1 MRAPLNIG
9 APSLNSPET
18 EIAIVVLPE
27 RLGLKAHE
35 PVEFLSFTVQ
45 TFLPLTMTDPVPD
58 ARGFGATGVRIQAR
72 FVAFSQLAIIPLTN
86 AASVRTAAT
95 VSLFASTR
103 LWMVRAHRRVH

>member
-72 FVAFSQLAIIPLTN
+72 ALSL
-86 AASVRTAAT
+86 SRSWRSSRRRT
-95 VSLFASTR
+95 SR
-103 LWMVRAHRRVH
+103 Q